1 MFIKSFTTYLIL
13 VAVFT
18 VIMMNSCKKSES
30 KPIPVGVTMVANSNN
45 PWVATS
51 YSAAIDTG
59 NGLSYVYILGTDACG
74 TSLAIT
80 VYKAQTGVYYYNNS
94 VQQCSVWY
102 TPCNTGMPYTPTG
115 SVTITQLSQHNVQ
128 GTFNC
133 EALSGEFNIPVQ

>member
-1 MFIKSFTTYLIL
+1 MSLKPFTAYIIL
-13 VAVFT
+13 VTVFAASF
-18 VIMMNSCKKSES
+18 VLGCKKSA
-30 KPIPVGVTMVANSNN
+30 KPIPVGMSITNNSWT
-45 PWVATS
+45 PTS
-51 YSAAIDTG
+51 YSASIDTG
-59 NGLSYVYILGTDACG
+59 NGLSYLYILGTDACG